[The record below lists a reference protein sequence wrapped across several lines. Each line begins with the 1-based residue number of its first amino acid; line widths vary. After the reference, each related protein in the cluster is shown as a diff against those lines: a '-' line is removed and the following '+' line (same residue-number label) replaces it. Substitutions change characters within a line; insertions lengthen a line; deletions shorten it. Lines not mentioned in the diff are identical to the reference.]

1 VLLKFQAVAIF
12 SLLFAFCLCVV
23 FAACGLQFGARK
35 LSPYNFLP
43 KGHLLFKAN
52 VVFFFVVV
60 VVRVVFA
67 LNIQVIVSA
76 SRFMSIDN
84 EVRHKVGNSFLFLPS
99 QPFLCSLGRH

>member
-12 SLLFAFCLCVV
+12 SLLFAFAFCLCVV

-35 LSPYNFLP
+35 LSPNNLLP

-52 VVFFFVVV
+52 VVFFSVVVV

-76 SRFMSIDN
+76 SRFMCIDN
-84 EVRHKVGNSFLFLPS
+84 EVRHKVGNSFFYFS
-99 QPFLCSLGRH
+99 PFNPFYAL